1 MAILVIRIFGNE
13 DKNTIKRVFD
23 SLGARYEDKYD
34 ITKPGNYLI
43 YSDNF
48 VCRKPGHYITNL
60 LNDNHRDY
68 KIFTLKEFLQEYP
81 YLKDDKI
88 KYHDKVETID
98 YMYWDGNKV
107 KYFTLDGPEHT
118 EIFLQY
124 MEPISN
130 KLKIEIED
138 LNFKSKDTGIT
149 DIILDE
155 ANFADK
161 VFINLGEHFE
171 IQCIDGK
178 YYAVNKNL
186 KLPQTLEECL
196 KILDIGKE
204 LLVPEVSMYNG
215 HALKHFQ
222 RLMIY
227 RNAYWSVLKYHPSSD
242 NPKFYVSYKSRE
254 ISSLPFPTEE
264 SRDFFAKKHE
274 NLMKECEDLL

>member
-48 VCRKPGHYITNL
+48 VCRKPDNMYIN
-60 LNDNHRDY
+60 NSHRDY

-81 YLKDDKI
+81 YLKDDKV
-88 KYHDKVETID
+88 KYHGKVETIS

-124 MEPISN
+124 MKPIPS

-138 LNFKSKDTGIT
+138 PNFKSKDTGIT
-149 DIILDE
+149 EIILDE
-155 ANFADK
+155 ANFTDK

-186 KLPQTLEECL
+186 KLPQTFEECL
-196 KILDIGKE
+196 KILGISEE

-215 HALKHFQ
+215 NALKHFQ

-227 RNAYWSVLKYHPSSD
+227 RNAYWSVLKYHPNSG
-242 NPKFYVSYKSRE
+242 NHKFYVSYKGKE

-264 SRDFFAKKHE
+264 SRDFFARKQK
-274 NLMKECEDLL
+274 LIMKECEDLL

>member
-1 MAILVIRIFGNE
+1 MATLVIRIFGNE

-23 SLGARYEDKYD
+23 SLGARYKDKYD

-43 YSDNF
+43 YSDGF
-48 VCRKPGHYITNL
+48 VCRKP
-60 LNDNHRDY
+60 DNMSINNKPQEY

-81 YLKDDKI
+81 YLKDDKVE
-88 KYHDKVETID
+88 YCGKVETID

-107 KYFTLDGPEHT
+107 KYFTIDGPGHT
-118 EIFLQY
+118 EIFLSN
-124 MEPISN
+124 MKPIPN
-130 KLKIEIED
+130 KVKIEIED
-138 LNFKSKDTGIT
+138 PNFKSNDTGIT
-149 DIILDE
+149 SIILDE

-171 IQCIDGK
+171 IQCVDGK

-186 KLPQTLEECL
+186 KLPQTFDECL
-196 KILDIGKE
+196 KILGIGKE

-242 NPKFYVSYKSRE
+242 NPKFYVSYKGKK

-264 SRDFFAKKHE
+264 SRDFFARKQK
-274 NLMKECEDLL
+274 LIMKECEDLL